1 MFKVREILIMSEKNK
16 KAILNDEDL
25 KKVFGG
31 TNVTEMDSSIDKG
44 DVFLKTQPTKGII
57 SLDMINE

>member
-44 DVFLKTQPTKGII
+44 DVFFKDTT
-57 SLDMINE
+57 N